1 MCVRNGI
8 SGIKF
13 LMAHD
18 LAGTQTTRGNVLWV
32 NTGNYGSGPG
42 RAGESFLTT
51 WELGKGDWISA
62 EEKDGSTGER
72 TENFRGKIGIHEAGS
87 SLRKHISCYGKPST
101 GGSESAGVRGAS
113 QIALLGIIWPPQSQ
127 RLRMRKQTREGEVTY
142 PGSQEW
148 EQTQGTQERK
158 HGRVRGA
165 VSTWA
170 GIWG

>member
-18 LAGTQTTRGNVLWV
+18 LAGTQTTRGNVLRV
-32 NTGNYGSGPG
+32 NTGNYGTGPG
-42 RAGESFLTT
+42 KVGESLLTT
-51 WELGKGDWISA
+51 WELEKGDSISA
-62 EEKDGSTGER
+62 EEKGGSAGER
-72 TENFRGKIGIHEAGS
+72 SENFRGKIEIHEAGS
-87 SLRKHISCYGKPST
+87 SLCKHISSYGKPST
-101 GGSESAGVRGAS
+101 GSESAGVRGAS

-127 RLRMRKQTREGEVTY
+127 CLRMRKQTREGEVTY

-170 GIWG
+170 GVWG